1 MVGGQARFLLD
12 EDLNPTAAEVARGLG
27 LDVVS
32 VHEIERLGLSDEEQ
46 LRFAA
51 AEGRIIVTRNRDD
64 FLALTTEFYRRGA
77 PHRGVLI
84 VTAGLPNNRP
94 ERLAHAIARWKRER
108 GDHFHTTTHYAD
120 FLSPHP
126 PPEPPECVV
135 AVPRDGPANNVF
147 VLSIV

>member
-1 MVGGQARFLLD
+1 MTGVEARFLLD

-51 AEGRIIVTRNRDD
+51 AEGRILLTRNRDD
-64 FLALTTEFYRRGA
+64 FLALTTEFYRKGD

-94 ERLAHAIARWKRER
+94 ERLAHALARWKRER
-108 GDHFHTTTHYAD
+108 GDHLHTTTHYAD
-120 FLSPHP
+120 FLSPRP
-126 PPEPPECVV
+126 P
-135 AVPRDGPANNVF
+135 A
-147 VLSIV
+147 

>member
-1 MVGGQARFLLD
+1 LAGFEARFLLD

-51 AEGRIIVTRNRDD
+51 TEGRILVTRNRDD
-64 FLALTTEFYRRGA
+64 FLALTTEFYRRGD

-94 ERLAHAIARWKRER
+94 ERLAHAIARWRRER
-108 GDHFHTTTHYAD
+108 GDHLHTTTHYAD
-120 FLSPHP
+120 FLSLRP
-126 PPEPPECVV
+126 PT
-135 AVPRDGPANNVF
+135 
-147 VLSIV
+147 

>member
-1 MVGGQARFLLD
+1 MAGVEARFLLD

-64 FLALTTEFYRRGA
+64 LLALTTEFYRRGD

-94 ERLAHAIARWKRER
+94 ERLAHTLARWKMER
-108 GDHFHTTTHYAD
+108 GDYLHTTTHYAD
-120 FLSPHP
+120 FLSPRP
-126 PPEPPECVV
+126 P
-135 AVPRDGPANNVF
+135 A
-147 VLSIV
+147 

>member
-1 MVGGQARFLLD
+1 MARVEARFLLE

-27 LDVVS
+27 LDAVS

-51 AEGRIIVTRNRDD
+51 AEDRIFVTRNRDD
-64 FLALTTEFYRRGA
+64 FLSLTTESYRRGE

-94 ERLAHAIARWKRER
+94 ERLAHALARWKRER
-108 GDHFHTTTHYAD
+108 GDHLHTTTHYAD
-120 FLSPHP
+120 FLPAPH
-126 PPEPPECVV
+126 
-135 AVPRDGPANNVF
+135 
-147 VLSIV
+147 

>member
-1 MVGGQARFLLD
+1 MAGVEARFLLD

-51 AEGRIIVTRNRDD
+51 TEGRILVTRNRDD
-64 FLALTTEFYRRGA
+64 FLALTTEFYRRGN

-94 ERLAHAIARWKRER
+94 ERLAHALARWKRER
-108 GDHFHTTTHYAD
+108 GDHLHTTTHYAD
-120 FLSPHP
+120 FLSPRP
-126 PPEPPECVV
+126 
-135 AVPRDGPANNVF
+135 
-147 VLSIV
+147 LT

>member
-1 MVGGQARFLLD
+1 MLD

-32 VHEIERLGLSDEEQ
+32 VHEIDRLGLSDEEQ

-51 AEGRIIVTRNRDD
+51 TEGRILVTRNRDD
-64 FLALTTEFYRRGA
+64 FLALTTEFCRRGD

-94 ERLAHAIARWKRER
+94 ERLAHALARWRRER
-108 GDHFHTTTHYAD
+108 GDHLHTTTHYAD
-120 FLSPHP
+120 FLSSRP
-126 PPEPPECVV
+126 PT
-135 AVPRDGPANNVF
+135 
-147 VLSIV
+147 

>member
-1 MVGGQARFLLD
+1 LAGVEARFLLD

-51 AEGRIIVTRNRDD
+51 TEGRILVTRNRDD
-64 FLALTTEFYRRGA
+64 FLALTTEFYRRGN

-94 ERLAHAIARWKRER
+94 ERLAHALARWRRER
-108 GDHFHTTTHYAD
+108 GDHLHTTTHYAD
-120 FLSPHP
+120 FLSSRP
-126 PPEPPECVV
+126 PT
-135 AVPRDGPANNVF
+135 
-147 VLSIV
+147 

>member
-1 MVGGQARFLLD
+1 LAGVEARFLLD

-27 LDVVS
+27 LDAVS

-51 AEGRIIVTRNRDD
+51 AEAEGRILLTRNRDD

-94 ERLAHAIARWKRER
+94 ERLAHALARWKMER
-108 GDHFHTTTHYAD
+108 GDHLHTTTHYAD
-120 FLSPHP
+120 FLSPQP
-126 PPEPPECVV
+126 P
-135 AVPRDGPANNVF
+135 A
-147 VLSIV
+147 

>member
-1 MVGGQARFLLD
+1 LAGVEARFLLD

-32 VHEIERLGLSDEEQ
+32 VHEIDRLGLSDEEQ

-51 AEGRIIVTRNRDD
+51 AEGRILVTRNRDD
-64 FLALTTEFYRRGA
+64 FLALTTEFFRRGA

-94 ERLAHAIARWKRER
+94 ERLAHALARWTRER
-108 GDHFHTTTHYAD
+108 GDHLHTITYYAD
-120 FLSPHP
+120 FLSRQPLP
-126 PPEPPECVV
+126 
-135 AVPRDGPANNVF
+135 
-147 VLSIV
+147 